1 MDLERLKTKRSTV
14 RSLFTKLVTKINAN
28 IETPLNEEI
37 NREIKLEIL
46 QDLKCQLVEKIKD
59 LKELD
64 FGIEKV
70 VDISDLEKEI
80 MDSEKYRET
89 GTIVRSKLDRYMTLL
104 ERTSSNISDGCT
116 SSEQVSRETET
127 NIIRNSFK
135 TENSV
140 KLPRININTFNGESS
155 EWLDFYNSFE
165 IAIHKNDTLSK
176 IEKFTYLKSYLRGAA
191 STAISGFALTNENYD
206 SAIQLLQDRFGRK
219 ELAIN
224 AHMTKF
230 LQLETVKSV
239 NNVPALRKLY
249 DNIEIQVR
257 SLQSLGIRTETYS
270 NLFPVILQKVPLEIN
285 ILYNRQ
291 RKCDATDINDLICF
305 LKQEIQ
311 SRETAFSMS
320 NSNSFASEPN
330 RRQTLK
336 IHSPQNYPNKSNFN
350 SSHAMLKSSSTE
362 ELIIYAFGSEGRKQS
377 FDIVKLKLQSISN
390 SRLSIDIRAA
400 VTDKITHGRI
410 SVPSGFVRKI
420 ALKKGLILADDG
432 FSTEIDLLIGSDFIC
447 EILGDRNLK
456 ISKRLMATNS
466 IFGEILQ
473 GRINNEGNVKEVQ
486 VNYLSTIDQ
495 KMDYDQINKF
505 WELENMGINKQES
518 SNSDLQILE
527 KFEENTTYTNGRY
540 ETKLLWKDDKIQLSN
555 NYEVAKRR
563 LFNLNDKF
571 KRDKGLYLNYKEII
585 QQQLKDGIVEFT
597 DCEPNKTCP
606 GYFMPHHAVIRKE
619 KETTK
624 VRICFDASSKSRDQL
639 SLNDLLYCGPNLNPE
654 LLRIILKFRIEKI
667 AMCADI
673 QRAFLEIG
681 IKEEDRIYLQFLWGH
696 DNGTCLDLEGQP
708 VRVLRMT
715 RVPFGVNCSP
725 FLLAATIRTHLEK
738 YEHFEVTEKLRDL
751 YVDDFLC
758 SVDNCRGNTSV
769 PIADQKVLGLVWN
782 VNNDSLAIDTSH
794 TQILKVKDINPSKR
808 SMLSTCGMLFDPL
821 GMLSPFTVRLKL
833 LLQNTWERD
842 LKWDDPLPM
851 DIQDT
856 FQSWIDEVDTIPQ
869 ISLPR
874 NYFSNVET
882 KMAEI
887 HIFSDASQKA
897 YGCVAYFR
905 KGTNDDIF
913 TSFIMAKCRL
923 APLKK
928 LSLARLELMGALV
941 SARLAEYLSNS
952 FPWITSDNIFFWSDS
967 QIILHWIQGDPL
979 RWKEFVRNRV
989 REIQEKSDP
998 NHWNYCRGKTNPA
1011 DKLTRGLS
1019 IYALVKDEVWWR
1031 GPDWLSSSNLQCDTS
1046 HNEINSVEL
1055 TDELRKNYVPENNS
1069 VLTVN
1074 ENNYLYT
1081 TVGFPSQ
1088 RELGRF
1094 LLMNEI

>member
-1 MDLERLKTKRSTV
+1 
-14 RSLFTKLVTKINAN
+14 
-28 IETPLNEEI
+28 
-37 NREIKLEIL
+37 
-46 QDLKCQLVEKIKD
+46 
-59 LKELD
+59 
-64 FGIEKV
+64 
-70 VDISDLEKEI
+70 
-80 MDSEKYRET
+80 
-89 GTIVRSKLDRYMTLL
+89 MTLL
-104 ERTSSNISDGCT
+104 ERTSSNNSDGCT

-140 KLPRININTFNGESS
+140 KLPRIHINTFNGESS

-224 AHMTKF
+224 AHMTKL

-270 NLFPVILQKVPLEIN
+270 NLLFPVILQKVPLEIN

-311 SRETAFSMS
+311 SRETAFSIS

-336 IHSPQNYPNKSNFN
+336 MHSPQNYPNKSNFN
-350 SSHAMLKSSSTE
+350 SK
-362 ELIIYAFGSEGRKQS
+362 
-377 FDIVKLKLQSISN
+377 IV
-390 SRLSIDIRAA
+390 
-400 VTDKITHGRI
+400 
-410 SVPSGFVRKI
+410 
-420 ALKKGLILADDG
+420 LKKGLILADDG
-432 FSTEIDLLIGSDFIC
+432 FSTEIDLLIGSEFIC

-486 VNYLSTIDQ
+486 VNCLSTIDQ

-527 KFEENTTYTNGRY
+527 KIEENTTYTNGRY

-555 NYEVAKRR
+555 NYEVAKRQ

-606 GYFMPHHAVIRKE
+606 GYFMPHHAVIREE

-624 VRICFDASSKSRDQL
+624 VRICFDASSKFRDQL

-758 SVDNCRGNTSV
+758 SVDILPKAKQFVKDATYILSDAGMNLRKWITSSAELRKWLKNENIDCRGNTSV
-769 PIADQKVLGLVWN
+769 PIADQKILGLVWN

-794 TQILKVKDINPSKR
+794 TQILQVKVINPSKR

-874 NYFSNVET
+874 TYFSNVET

-913 TSFIMAKCRL
+913 TSFIIAKCRL

-979 RWKEFVRNRV
+979 RLKEFVRNRV

-1074 ENNYLYT
+1074 EKT
-1081 TVGFPSQ
+1081 IVMTS
-1088 RELGRF
+1088 
-1094 LLMNEI
+1094 